1 MKLIPKYQNAGLV
14 ARQDNTYV
22 AKPIIPP
29 KLIKRTYTPTQS
41 YISQDNRS
49 EWQREQGSKKADEEY
64 KKYMEDKKMQQ
75 GLENLNGFLNFVDAA
90 STITGAGKGLSLIGK
105 LVGERITK
113 GMVSRKLGRL
123 SGDLLNPSD
132 ILPNNIERGPKQSI
146 YDTHTPSKLQLYNP
160 ERWDAAKRPY
170 RIEGELERLITTVDD
185 VPNRVALERAA
196 DNKSYK
202 LPDYATPNS
211 PKEPLDLHSDRLIKG
226 GFDNIPTTVNGK
238 TKFRV
243 GRNAWNYRSPS
254 QFYNVHYYDREP
266 KQYLDNMVQDM
277 HVVNDENPADLLY
290 EAANRAKDTD
300 AQATASSGNVYI
312 GKDGMFKIFNEYGGN
327 PKNIRRV
334 ISHEADHAIH
344 IPAEPPRGFDTGYID
359 KHASQPGYFSNK
371 NGTELAARGSQLKDY
386 YGLDDPN
393 QEITEDML
401 RYAAEN
407 YVKDTKLDNNMGL
420 FFKSITD
427 WKEAA
432 KWLSKYATIA
442 GVPITINNK
451 TK

>member
-1 MKLIPKYQNAGLV
+1 MKLIPKYQNEGLV
-14 ARQDNTYV
+14 TRQDNTYV
-22 AKPIIPP
+22 AKPTIPP

-41 YISQDNRS
+41 YVSQDNRS

-64 KKYMEDKKMQQ
+64 KKYVEDKKMQQ

-90 STITGAGKGLSLIGK
+90 TIATGVGSVVGKGLRWGGKKVANQLVKRKINGRASDYLSRARIG
-105 LVGERITK
+105 
-113 GMVSRKLGRL
+113 
-123 SGDLLNPSD
+123 D
-132 ILPNNIERGPKQSI
+132 ILRESDYI
-146 YDTHTPSKLQLYNP
+146 TP
-160 ERWDAAKRPY
+160 
-170 RIEGELERLITTVDD
+170 
-185 VPNRVALERAA
+185 

-226 GFDNIPTTVNGK
+226 GFDNIPATVNGK

-243 GRNAWNYRSPS
+243 GRNAWDYRSPS

-266 KQYLDNMVQDM
+266 QQYLDNMVQDM

-290 EAANRAKDTD
+290 KVANYAKDTD
-300 AQATASSGNVYI
+300 AQATASSGNIYI

-334 ISHEADHAIH
+334 ISHEVDHAIH

-359 KHASQPGYFSNK
+359 KHISQPGYFSNK
-371 NGTELAARGSQLKDY
+371 NGTELAARGFQLKDY

>member
-1 MKLIPKYQNAGLV
+1 MKLIPKYQNEGLV
-14 ARQDNTYV
+14 TRQDNTYV
-22 AKPIIPP
+22 AKPTIPP

-41 YISQDNRS
+41 YVSQDNRS

-64 KKYMEDKKMQQ
+64 KKYVEDKKMQQ

-90 STITGAGKGLSLIGK
+90 TIATGVGKGLRWGGKKVANQLVKRKINGRASDYLSRARIG
-105 LVGERITK
+105 
-113 GMVSRKLGRL
+113 
-123 SGDLLNPSD
+123 D
-132 ILPNNIERGPKQSI
+132 ILRESDYI
-146 YDTHTPSKLQLYNP
+146 TP
-160 ERWDAAKRPY
+160 
-170 RIEGELERLITTVDD
+170 
-185 VPNRVALERAA
+185 

-226 GFDNIPTTVNGK
+226 GFDNIPATVNGK

-243 GRNAWNYRSPS
+243 GRNAWDYRSPS
-254 QFYNVHYYDREP
+254 QFCNVHYYDREP
-266 KQYLDNMVQDM
+266 QQYLDNMVQDM

-290 EAANRAKDTD
+290 KVANYAKDTD
-300 AQATASSGNVYI
+300 AQATASSGNIYI

-334 ISHEADHAIH
+334 ISHEVDHAIH

-359 KHASQPGYFSNK
+359 KHISQPGYFSNK

>member
-1 MKLIPKYQNAGLV
+1 MKLIPKYQNEGLV
-14 ARQDNTYV
+14 TRQDNTYV
-22 AKPIIPP
+22 AKPTIPP

-41 YISQDNRS
+41 YVSQDNRS

-64 KKYMEDKKMQQ
+64 KKYVEDKKMQQ

-90 STITGAGKGLSLIGK
+90 TIATGVGSVVGKGLRWGGKKVANQLVKRKINGRASDYLSRARIG
-105 LVGERITK
+105 
-113 GMVSRKLGRL
+113 
-123 SGDLLNPSD
+123 D
-132 ILPNNIERGPKQSI
+132 ILRESDYI
-146 YDTHTPSKLQLYNP
+146 TP
-160 ERWDAAKRPY
+160 
-170 RIEGELERLITTVDD
+170 
-185 VPNRVALERAA
+185 

-243 GRNAWNYRSPS
+243 GRNAWDYRSPS

-266 KQYLDNMVQDM
+266 QQYLDNMVQDM
-277 HVVNDENPADLLY
+277 HVVNDEYPVDLLY
-290 EAANRAKDTD
+290 KGANYAKDTD
-300 AQATASSGNVYI
+300 AQATASSGNIYI

-334 ISHEADHAIH
+334 ISHEVDHAIH

-359 KHASQPGYFSNK
+359 KHTSQPGYFSNM

>member
-1 MKLIPKYQNAGLV
+1 MKLIPKYQNEGLV
-14 ARQDNTYV
+14 TRQDNTYV
-22 AKPIIPP
+22 AKPTIPP

-41 YISQDNRS
+41 YVSQDNRS

-64 KKYMEDKKMQQ
+64 KKYVEDKKMQQ

-90 STITGAGKGLSLIGK
+90 TIATGVGSVVGKGLRWGGKKVANQLVKRKINGRASDYLSRARIG
-105 LVGERITK
+105 
-113 GMVSRKLGRL
+113 
-123 SGDLLNPSD
+123 D
-132 ILPNNIERGPKQSI
+132 ILRESDYI
-146 YDTHTPSKLQLYNP
+146 TPDS
-160 ERWDAAKRPY
+160 
-170 RIEGELERLITTVDD
+170 
-185 VPNRVALERAA
+185 
-196 DNKSYK
+196 KSYR

-211 PKEPLDLHSDRLIKG
+211 PKEPLDLHADRLIKG
-226 GFDNIPTTVNGK
+226 GFDNIPATVNGK

-243 GRNAWNYRSPS
+243 GRNAWDYRSPS

-266 KQYLDNMVQDM
+266 QQYLDNMVQDM

-290 EAANRAKDTD
+290 KVANYAKDTD
-300 AQATASSGNVYI
+300 AQATASSGNIYI

-334 ISHEADHAIH
+334 ISHEVDHAIH

-359 KHASQPGYFSNK
+359 KHISQPGYFSNK

>member
-1 MKLIPKYQNAGLV
+1 MKLIPKYQNEGLV
-14 ARQDNTYV
+14 TRQDNTYV
-22 AKPIIPP
+22 AKPTIPP

-41 YISQDNRS
+41 YVSQDNRS

-64 KKYMEDKKMQQ
+64 KKYVEDKKIQQ

-90 STITGAGKGLSLIGK
+90 TIATGVGSVVGKGLRWGGKKVANQLVKRKINGRASDYLSRARIG
-105 LVGERITK
+105 
-113 GMVSRKLGRL
+113 
-123 SGDLLNPSD
+123 D
-132 ILPNNIERGPKQSI
+132 ILRESDYI
-146 YDTHTPSKLQLYNP
+146 TP
-160 ERWDAAKRPY
+160 
-170 RIEGELERLITTVDD
+170 
-185 VPNRVALERAA
+185 

-226 GFDNIPTTVNGK
+226 GFDNIPATVNGK

-243 GRNAWNYRSPS
+243 GRNAWDYRSPS

-266 KQYLDNMVQDM
+266 KQYLVVQDM

-290 EAANRAKDTD
+290 KVANYAKDTD
-300 AQATASSGNVYI
+300 AQATASSGNIYI

-334 ISHEADHAIH
+334 ISHEVDHAIH

-359 KHASQPGYFSNK
+359 KHISQPGYFSNK

>member
-1 MKLIPKYQNAGLV
+1 MKLIPKYQNEGLV
-14 ARQDNTYV
+14 TRQDNTYV
-22 AKPIIPP
+22 AKPTIPP

-41 YISQDNRS
+41 YVSQDNRS

-64 KKYMEDKKMQQ
+64 KKYVEDKKMQQ

-90 STITGAGKGLSLIGK
+90 TIATGVGSVVGSVVGKGLRWGGKKVANQLVKRKINGRASDYLSRARIG
-105 LVGERITK
+105 
-113 GMVSRKLGRL
+113 
-123 SGDLLNPSD
+123 D
-132 ILPNNIERGPKQSI
+132 ILRESDYI
-146 YDTHTPSKLQLYNP
+146 TP
-160 ERWDAAKRPY
+160 
-170 RIEGELERLITTVDD
+170 
-185 VPNRVALERAA
+185 

-226 GFDNIPTTVNGK
+226 GFDNIPATVNGK

-243 GRNAWNYRSPS
+243 GRNAWDYRSPS

-266 KQYLDNMVQDM
+266 QQYLDNMVQDM

-290 EAANRAKDTD
+290 KVANYAKDTD
-300 AQATASSGNVYI
+300 AQATASSGNIYI

-334 ISHEADHAIH
+334 ISHEVDHAIH

-359 KHASQPGYFSNK
+359 KHISQPGYFSNK

-420 FFKSITD
+420 FSNLLLIGRKLLNGF
-427 WKEAA
+427 
-432 KWLSKYATIA
+432 LNML
-442 GVPITINNK
+442 P
-451 TK
+451 

>member
-1 MKLIPKYQNAGLV
+1 MKLIPKYQNEGLV
-14 ARQDNTYV
+14 TRQDNTYV
-22 AKPIIPP
+22 TKPTIPP

-41 YISQDNRS
+41 YVSQDNRS

-64 KKYMEDKKMQQ
+64 KKYVEDKKMQQ

-90 STITGAGKGLSLIGK
+90 TIATGVGSVVGKGLRWGGKKVANQLVKRKINGRASDYLSRARIG
-105 LVGERITK
+105 
-113 GMVSRKLGRL
+113 
-123 SGDLLNPSD
+123 D
-132 ILPNNIERGPKQSI
+132 ILRESDYI
-146 YDTHTPSKLQLYNP
+146 TP
-160 ERWDAAKRPY
+160 
-170 RIEGELERLITTVDD
+170 
-185 VPNRVALERAA
+185 

-226 GFDNIPTTVNGK
+226 GFDNIPATVNGK

-243 GRNAWNYRSPS
+243 GRNAWDYRSPS

-266 KQYLDNMVQDM
+266 QQYLDNMVQDM

-290 EAANRAKDTD
+290 KVANYAKDTD
-300 AQATASSGNVYI
+300 AQATASSGNIYI

-334 ISHEADHAIH
+334 ISHEVDHAIH

-359 KHASQPGYFSNK
+359 KHISQPGYFSNK

>member
-1 MKLIPKYQNAGLV
+1 MKLIPKYQNEGLV
-14 ARQDNTYV
+14 TRQDNTYV
-22 AKPIIPP
+22 AKPTIPP

-41 YISQDNRS
+41 YVSQDNRS

-64 KKYMEDKKMQQ
+64 KKYVEDKKMQQ

-90 STITGAGKGLSLIGK
+90 TIATGVGSVVGKGLRWGGKKVANQLVKRKINGRASDYLSRARIG
-105 LVGERITK
+105 
-113 GMVSRKLGRL
+113 
-123 SGDLLNPSD
+123 D
-132 ILPNNIERGPKQSI
+132 ILRESDYI
-146 YDTHTPSKLQLYNP
+146 TP
-160 ERWDAAKRPY
+160 
-170 RIEGELERLITTVDD
+170 
-185 VPNRVALERAA
+185 

-211 PKEPLDLHSDRLIKG
+211 PKDPLDLHSDRLIKG
-226 GFDNIPTTVNGK
+226 GFDNIPATVNGK

-243 GRNAWNYRSPS
+243 GRNAWDYRSPS

-266 KQYLDNMVQDM
+266 QQYLDNMVQDM
-277 HVVNDENPADLLY
+277 HVVNDKNPADLLY
-290 EAANRAKDTD
+290 KVANYAKDTD
-300 AQATASSGNVYI
+300 AQATASSGNIYI
-312 GKDGMFKIFNEYGGN
+312 GKDGMFKIFNECGGN

-334 ISHEADHAIH
+334 ISHEVDHAIH

-359 KHASQPGYFSNK
+359 KHISQPGYFSNK

-407 YVKDTKLDNNMGL
+407 YVQDTKLDNNMGL

>member
-1 MKLIPKYQNAGLV
+1 MKLIPKYQNEGLV
-14 ARQDNTYV
+14 TRQDNAYV
-22 AKPIIPP
+22 AKPTIPP

-41 YISQDNRS
+41 YVSQDNRS

-64 KKYMEDKKMQQ
+64 KKYVEDKKMQQ

-90 STITGAGKGLSLIGK
+90 TIATGVGSVVGKGLRWGGKKVANQLVKRKINGRASDYLSRARIG
-105 LVGERITK
+105 
-113 GMVSRKLGRL
+113 
-123 SGDLLNPSD
+123 D
-132 ILPNNIERGPKQSI
+132 ILRESDYI
-146 YDTHTPSKLQLYNP
+146 TP
-160 ERWDAAKRPY
+160 
-170 RIEGELERLITTVDD
+170 
-185 VPNRVALERAA
+185 

-226 GFDNIPTTVNGK
+226 GFDNIPATVNGK

-243 GRNAWNYRSPS
+243 GRNAWDYRSPS

-266 KQYLDNMVQDM
+266 QQYLDNMVQDM

-290 EAANRAKDTD
+290 KVANYAKDTD
-300 AQATASSGNVYI
+300 AQATASSGNIYI

-334 ISHEADHAIH
+334 ISHEVDHAIH

-359 KHASQPGYFSNK
+359 KHISQPGYFSNK

>member
-1 MKLIPKYQNAGLV
+1 MKLIPKYQNEGLV
-14 ARQDNTYV
+14 TRQDNTYV
-22 AKPIIPP
+22 AKPTIPP

-41 YISQDNRS
+41 YVSQDNRS

-64 KKYMEDKKMQQ
+64 KKYVEDKKMQQ
-75 GLENLNGFLNFVDAA
+75 GLENLNGFLNFVDTA
-90 STITGAGKGLSLIGK
+90 TIATGVGSVVGKGLRWGGKKVANQLVKRKINGRASDYLSRARIG
-105 LVGERITK
+105 
-113 GMVSRKLGRL
+113 
-123 SGDLLNPSD
+123 D
-132 ILPNNIERGPKQSI
+132 ILRESDYI
-146 YDTHTPSKLQLYNP
+146 TP
-160 ERWDAAKRPY
+160 
-170 RIEGELERLITTVDD
+170 
-185 VPNRVALERAA
+185 

-226 GFDNIPTTVNGK
+226 GFDNIPATVNGK

-243 GRNAWNYRSPS
+243 GRNAWDYRSPS

-266 KQYLDNMVQDM
+266 QQYLDNMVQDM

-290 EAANRAKDTD
+290 KVANYAKDTD
-300 AQATASSGNVYI
+300 AQATASSGNIYI

-334 ISHEADHAIH
+334 ISHEVDHAIH

-359 KHASQPGYFSNK
+359 KHISQPGYFSNK

>member
-1 MKLIPKYQNAGLV
+1 MKLIPKYQNEGLV
-14 ARQDNTYV
+14 TRQDNTYV
-22 AKPIIPP
+22 AKPTIPP

-41 YISQDNRS
+41 YVSQDNRS

-64 KKYMEDKKMQQ
+64 KKYVEDKKMQQ

-90 STITGAGKGLSLIGK
+90 TIATGVGSVVGKGLRWGGKKVANQLVKRKINGRASDYLSRARIG
-105 LVGERITK
+105 
-113 GMVSRKLGRL
+113 
-123 SGDLLNPSD
+123 D
-132 ILPNNIERGPKQSI
+132 ILRESDYI
-146 YDTHTPSKLQLYNP
+146 TP
-160 ERWDAAKRPY
+160 
-170 RIEGELERLITTVDD
+170 
-185 VPNRVALERAA
+185 

-211 PKEPLDLHSDRLIKG
+211 PKEPLDLHADRLIKG

-243 GRNAWNYRSPS
+243 GRNAWDYRSPS

-266 KQYLDNMVQDM
+266 QQYLDNMVQDM

-290 EAANRAKDTD
+290 KVANYAKDTD
-300 AQATASSGNVYI
+300 AQATASSGNIYI

-334 ISHEADHAIH
+334 ISHEVDHAIH

-359 KHASQPGYFSNK
+359 KHISQPGYFSNK

>member
-1 MKLIPKYQNAGLV
+1 MKLIPKYQNEGLV
-14 ARQDNTYV
+14 TRQDNTYV
-22 AKPIIPP
+22 AKPTIPP

-41 YISQDNRS
+41 YVSQDNRS

-64 KKYMEDKKMQQ
+64 KKYVEDKKMQQ

-90 STITGAGKGLSLIGK
+90 TIATGVGSVVGKGLRWGGKKVANQLVKRKINGRASDYLSRARIG
-105 LVGERITK
+105 
-113 GMVSRKLGRL
+113 
-123 SGDLLNPSD
+123 D
-132 ILPNNIERGPKQSI
+132 ILRESDYI
-146 YDTHTPSKLQLYNP
+146 TP
-160 ERWDAAKRPY
+160 
-170 RIEGELERLITTVDD
+170 
-185 VPNRVALERAA
+185 

-202 LPDYATPNS
+202 LPDHATPNS

-226 GFDNIPTTVNGK
+226 GFDNIPATVNGK

-243 GRNAWNYRSPS
+243 GRNAWDYRSPS

-266 KQYLDNMVQDM
+266 QQYLDNMVQDM

-290 EAANRAKDTD
+290 KVANYAKDTD
-300 AQATASSGNVYI
+300 AQATASSGNIYI

-334 ISHEADHAIH
+334 ISHEVDHAIH

-359 KHASQPGYFSNK
+359 KHISQPGYFSNK

>member
-14 ARQDNTYV
+14 TRQDNTYV
-22 AKPIIPP
+22 AKPTIPP

-41 YISQDNRS
+41 YVSQDNRS
-49 EWQREQGSKKADEEY
+49 EWQREQGSKRADEEY
-64 KKYMEDKKMQQ
+64 KKYVEDKKMQQ

-90 STITGAGKGLSLIGK
+90 TIATGVGSVVGKGLRWGGKKVANQLVKRKINGRASDYLSRARIG
-105 LVGERITK
+105 
-113 GMVSRKLGRL
+113 
-123 SGDLLNPSD
+123 D
-132 ILPNNIERGPKQSI
+132 ILRESDYI
-146 YDTHTPSKLQLYNP
+146 TP
-160 ERWDAAKRPY
+160 
-170 RIEGELERLITTVDD
+170 
-185 VPNRVALERAA
+185 

-226 GFDNIPTTVNGK
+226 GFDNIPATVNGK

-290 EAANRAKDTD
+290 KVANYAKDTD
-300 AQATASSGNVYI
+300 AQATASSGNIYI

-334 ISHEADHAIH
+334 ISHEVDHAIH

-359 KHASQPGYFSNK
+359 KHISQPGYFSNK

>member
-1 MKLIPKYQNAGLV
+1 MKLIPKYQNEGLV
-14 ARQDNTYV
+14 TRQDNTYV
-22 AKPIIPP
+22 AKPTIPP

-41 YISQDNRS
+41 YVSQDNRS

-64 KKYMEDKKMQQ
+64 KKYVEDKKMQQ

-90 STITGAGKGLSLIGK
+90 TIATGVGSVVGKGLRWGGKKVANQLVKRKINGRASDYLSRARIG
-105 LVGERITK
+105 
-113 GMVSRKLGRL
+113 
-123 SGDLLNPSD
+123 D
-132 ILPNNIERGPKQSI
+132 ILRESDYI
-146 YDTHTPSKLQLYNP
+146 TP
-160 ERWDAAKRPY
+160 
-170 RIEGELERLITTVDD
+170 
-185 VPNRVALERAA
+185 

-226 GFDNIPTTVNGK
+226 GFDNIPATVNGK

-290 EAANRAKDTD
+290 KVANYAKDTD
-300 AQATASSGNVYI
+300 AQATASSGNIYL
-312 GKDGMFKIFNEYGGN
+312 GKDGLFKIFNEYGGN

-334 ISHEADHAIH
+334 ISHEVDHAIH

-359 KHASQPGYFSNK
+359 KHISQPGYFSNK

>member
-1 MKLIPKYQNAGLV
+1 MKLIPKYQNEGLV
-14 ARQDNTYV
+14 TRQDNTYV
-22 AKPIIPP
+22 AKPTIPP

-41 YISQDNRS
+41 YVSQDNRS

-64 KKYMEDKKMQQ
+64 KKYVEDKKMQQ

-90 STITGAGKGLSLIGK
+90 TIATGVGSVVGKGLRWGGKKVANQLVKRKINGRASDYLSRARIG
-105 LVGERITK
+105 
-113 GMVSRKLGRL
+113 
-123 SGDLLNPSD
+123 D
-132 ILPNNIERGPKQSI
+132 ILRESDYI
-146 YDTHTPSKLQLYNP
+146 TP
-160 ERWDAAKRPY
+160 
-170 RIEGELERLITTVDD
+170 
-185 VPNRVALERAA
+185 

-226 GFDNIPTTVNGK
+226 GFDNIPATVNGK

-266 KQYLDNMVQDM
+266 QQYLDNMVQDM

-290 EAANRAKDTD
+290 KVANYAKDTD
-300 AQATASSGNVYI
+300 AQATASSGNIYI

-334 ISHEADHAIH
+334 ISHEVDHAIH

-359 KHASQPGYFSNK
+359 KHISQSGYFSNK
-371 NGTELAARGSQLKDY
+371 NGTELAARGSQLRDY

>member
-1 MKLIPKYQNAGLV
+1 MKLIPKYQNEGLV
-14 ARQDNTYV
+14 TRQDNTYV
-22 AKPIIPP
+22 AKPTIPP

-41 YISQDNRS
+41 YVSQDNRS

-64 KKYMEDKKMQQ
+64 KKYVEDKKMQQ

-90 STITGAGKGLSLIGK
+90 TIATGVGSVVGKGLRWGGKKVANQLVKRKINGRASDYLSRARIG
-105 LVGERITK
+105 
-113 GMVSRKLGRL
+113 
-123 SGDLLNPSD
+123 D
-132 ILPNNIERGPKQSI
+132 ILRESDYI
-146 YDTHTPSKLQLYNP
+146 TP
-160 ERWDAAKRPY
+160 
-170 RIEGELERLITTVDD
+170 
-185 VPNRVALERAA
+185 

-226 GFDNIPTTVNGK
+226 GFDNIPATVNGK

-290 EAANRAKDTD
+290 KVANYAKDTD
-300 AQATASSGNVYI
+300 AQATAGSGNIYI

-334 ISHEADHAIH
+334 ISHEVDHAIH

-359 KHASQPGYFSNK
+359 KHISQPGYFSNK

>member
-1 MKLIPKYQNAGLV
+1 MKLIPKYQNEGLV
-14 ARQDNTYV
+14 TRQDNTYV
-22 AKPIIPP
+22 AKPTIPP

-41 YISQDNRS
+41 YVSQDNRS

-64 KKYMEDKKMQQ
+64 KKYVEDKKMQQ

-90 STITGAGKGLSLIGK
+90 TIATGVGSVVGKGLRWGGKKVANQLVKRKINGRASDYLSRARIG
-105 LVGERITK
+105 
-113 GMVSRKLGRL
+113 
-123 SGDLLNPSD
+123 D
-132 ILPNNIERGPKQSI
+132 ILRESDYI
-146 YDTHTPSKLQLYNP
+146 TP
-160 ERWDAAKRPY
+160 
-170 RIEGELERLITTVDD
+170 
-185 VPNRVALERAA
+185 

-226 GFDNIPTTVNGK
+226 GFDNIPATVNGK

-243 GRNAWNYRSPS
+243 GRNAWDYRSPS

-266 KQYLDNMVQDM
+266 QQYLDNMVQDM

-290 EAANRAKDTD
+290 KVANYAKDTD
-300 AQATASSGNVYI
+300 AQATASSGNIYI

-334 ISHEADHAIH
+334 ISHEVDHAIH

-359 KHASQPGYFSNK
+359 KHISQPGYFSNK
-371 NGTELAARGSQLKDY
+371 NGTELAARGPQLKDY

>member
-1 MKLIPKYQNAGLV
+1 MKLIPKYQNEGLV
-14 ARQDNTYV
+14 TRQDNTYV
-22 AKPIIPP
+22 AKPTIPP
-29 KLIKRTYTPTQS
+29 KLIERTYTPTQS
-41 YISQDNRS
+41 YVSQDNRS

-64 KKYMEDKKMQQ
+64 KKYVEDKKMQQ

-90 STITGAGKGLSLIGK
+90 TIATGVGSVVGKGLRWGGKKVANQLVKRKINGRASDYLSRARIG
-105 LVGERITK
+105 
-113 GMVSRKLGRL
+113 
-123 SGDLLNPSD
+123 D
-132 ILPNNIERGPKQSI
+132 ILRESDYI
-146 YDTHTPSKLQLYNP
+146 TP
-160 ERWDAAKRPY
+160 
-170 RIEGELERLITTVDD
+170 
-185 VPNRVALERAA
+185 

-226 GFDNIPTTVNGK
+226 GFDNIPATVNGK

-290 EAANRAKDTD
+290 KVANYAKDTD

-334 ISHEADHAIH
+334 ISHEVDHAIH

-359 KHASQPGYFSNK
+359 KHISQPGYFSNK

>member
-14 ARQDNTYV
+14 TRQDNTYV
-22 AKPIIPP
+22 AKPTIPP

-41 YISQDNRS
+41 YVSQDNRS
-49 EWQREQGSKKADEEY
+49 EWQREQGSKRADEEY
-64 KKYMEDKKMQQ
+64 KKYVEDKKMQQ

-90 STITGAGKGLSLIGK
+90 TIATGVGSVVGKGLRWGGKKVANQLVKRKINGRASDYLSRARIG
-105 LVGERITK
+105 
-113 GMVSRKLGRL
+113 
-123 SGDLLNPSD
+123 D
-132 ILPNNIERGPKQSI
+132 ILRESDYI
-146 YDTHTPSKLQLYNP
+146 TP
-160 ERWDAAKRPY
+160 
-170 RIEGELERLITTVDD
+170 
-185 VPNRVALERAA
+185 

-226 GFDNIPTTVNGK
+226 GFDNIPATVNGK

-277 HVVNDENPADLLY
+277 HVVNDENPVDLLY
-290 EAANRAKDTD
+290 EAANSVKDTD
-300 AQATASSGNVYI
+300 AQATASSGNIYI

-334 ISHEADHAIH
+334 ISHEVDHAIH

-359 KHASQPGYFSNK
+359 KHISQPGYFSNK

>member
-1 MKLIPKYQNAGLV
+1 MKLIPKYQNAGL
-14 ARQDNTYV
+14 ATRQDNTYV
-22 AKPIIPP
+22 AKPTIPIKP
-29 KLIKRTYTPTQS
+29 IKRTYIPTQS

-64 KKYMEDKKMQQ
+64 KKYVEDKKMQQ

-90 STITGAGKGLSLIGK
+90 TIATGVGSVVGKGLRWGGKKVANQLVKRKINGRASDYLSRARIG
-105 LVGERITK
+105 
-113 GMVSRKLGRL
+113 
-123 SGDLLNPSD
+123 D
-132 ILPNNIERGPKQSI
+132 ILRESDYI
-146 YDTHTPSKLQLYNP
+146 TP
-160 ERWDAAKRPY
+160 
-170 RIEGELERLITTVDD
+170 
-185 VPNRVALERAA
+185 

-226 GFDNIPTTVNGK
+226 GFDNIPATVNGK

-243 GRNAWNYRSPS
+243 GRNAWDYRSPS

-266 KQYLDNMVQDM
+266 QQYLDNMVQDM

-290 EAANRAKDTD
+290 KVANYAKDTD
-300 AQATASSGNVYI
+300 AQATASSGNIYI

-334 ISHEADHAIH
+334 ISHEVDHAIH

-359 KHASQPGYFSNK
+359 KHISQPGYFSNK

>member
-1 MKLIPKYQNAGLV
+1 MKLIPKYQNEGLV
-14 ARQDNTYV
+14 TRQDNTYV
-22 AKPIIPP
+22 AKPTIPP

-41 YISQDNRS
+41 YVSQDNRS

-64 KKYMEDKKMQQ
+64 KKYVEDKKMQQ

-90 STITGAGKGLSLIGK
+90 TIATGVGSVVGKGLRWGGKKVANQLVKRKINGRASDYLSRARIG
-105 LVGERITK
+105 
-113 GMVSRKLGRL
+113 
-123 SGDLLNPSD
+123 D
-132 ILPNNIERGPKQSI
+132 ILRESDYI
-146 YDTHTPSKLQLYNP
+146 TP
-160 ERWDAAKRPY
+160 
-170 RIEGELERLITTVDD
+170 
-185 VPNRVALERAA
+185 

-202 LPDYATPNS
+202 LPDYAT

-226 GFDNIPTTVNGK
+226 GFDNIPATVNGK

-243 GRNAWNYRSPS
+243 GRNAWDYRSPS

-266 KQYLDNMVQDM
+266 QQYLDNMVQDM

-290 EAANRAKDTD
+290 KVANYAKDTD
-300 AQATASSGNVYI
+300 AQATASSGNIYI

-334 ISHEADHAIH
+334 ISHEVDHAIH

-359 KHASQPGYFSNK
+359 KHISQPGYFSNK

>member
-1 MKLIPKYQNAGLV
+1 MKLIPKYQNEGL
-14 ARQDNTYV
+14 ATRQDNAYV
-22 AKPIIPP
+22 AKPTIPP

-41 YISQDNRS
+41 YVSQDNRS

-64 KKYMEDKKMQQ
+64 KKYVEDKKMQQ

-90 STITGAGKGLSLIGK
+90 TIATGVGSVVGKGLRWGGKKVANQLVKRKINGRASDYLSRARIG
-105 LVGERITK
+105 
-113 GMVSRKLGRL
+113 
-123 SGDLLNPSD
+123 D
-132 ILPNNIERGPKQSI
+132 ILRESDYI
-146 YDTHTPSKLQLYNP
+146 TP
-160 ERWDAAKRPY
+160 
-170 RIEGELERLITTVDD
+170 
-185 VPNRVALERAA
+185 

-226 GFDNIPTTVNGK
+226 GFDNIPATVNGK

-290 EAANRAKDTD
+290 KVANYAKDTD
-300 AQATASSGNVYI
+300 AQATASSGNIYI

-334 ISHEADHAIH
+334 ISHEVDHAIH

-359 KHASQPGYFSNK
+359 KHISQPGYFSNK

>member
-1 MKLIPKYQNAGLV
+1 MKLIPKYQNEGL
-14 ARQDNTYV
+14 ATRQDNAYV
-22 AKPIIPP
+22 AKPTIPP

-41 YISQDNRS
+41 YVSQDNRS

-64 KKYMEDKKMQQ
+64 KKYVEDKKMQQ

-90 STITGAGKGLSLIGK
+90 TIATGVGSVVGKGLRWGGKIVANQLVKRKINGRASDYLSRARIG
-105 LVGERITK
+105 
-113 GMVSRKLGRL
+113 
-123 SGDLLNPSD
+123 D
-132 ILPNNIERGPKQSI
+132 ILRESDYI
-146 YDTHTPSKLQLYNP
+146 TP
-160 ERWDAAKRPY
+160 
-170 RIEGELERLITTVDD
+170 
-185 VPNRVALERAA
+185 

-226 GFDNIPTTVNGK
+226 GFDNIPATVNGK

-290 EAANRAKDTD
+290 KVANYAKDTD
-300 AQATASSGNVYI
+300 AQATASSGNIYI

-334 ISHEADHAIH
+334 ISHEVDHAIH

-359 KHASQPGYFSNK
+359 KHISQSGYFSNK

>member
-1 MKLIPKYQNAGLV
+1 MKLIPKYQNEGLV
-14 ARQDNTYV
+14 TRQDNTYV
-22 AKPIIPP
+22 AKPTIPP

-41 YISQDNRS
+41 YVSQDNRS

-64 KKYMEDKKMQQ
+64 KKYVEDKKMQQ

-90 STITGAGKGLSLIGK
+90 TIATGVGKGLRWGGKKVANQLVKRKINGRASDYLSRARIG
-105 LVGERITK
+105 
-113 GMVSRKLGRL
+113 
-123 SGDLLNPSD
+123 D
-132 ILPNNIERGPKQSI
+132 ILRESDYI
-146 YDTHTPSKLQLYNP
+146 TP
-160 ERWDAAKRPY
+160 
-170 RIEGELERLITTVDD
+170 
-185 VPNRVALERAA
+185 

-202 LPDYATPNS
+202 LPDYAT

-226 GFDNIPTTVNGK
+226 GFDNIPATVNGK

-243 GRNAWNYRSPS
+243 GRNAWDYRSPS

-266 KQYLDNMVQDM
+266 QQYLDNMVQDM

-290 EAANRAKDTD
+290 KVANYAKDTD
-300 AQATASSGNVYI
+300 AQATASSGNIYI

-334 ISHEADHAIH
+334 ISHEVDHAIH

-359 KHASQPGYFSNK
+359 KHISQPGYFSNK

>member
-1 MKLIPKYQNAGLV
+1 MKLIPKYQNEGLV
-14 ARQDNTYV
+14 TRQDNTYV
-22 AKPIIPP
+22 AKPTIPP

-41 YISQDNRS
+41 YVSQDNRS

-64 KKYMEDKKMQQ
+64 KKYVEDKKMQQ

-90 STITGAGKGLSLIGK
+90 TIATGVGSVVGKGLRWGGKKVANQLVKRKINGRASDYLSRARIG
-105 LVGERITK
+105 
-113 GMVSRKLGRL
+113 
-123 SGDLLNPSD
+123 D
-132 ILPNNIERGPKQSI
+132 ILRESDYI
-146 YDTHTPSKLQLYNP
+146 TP
-160 ERWDAAKRPY
+160 
-170 RIEGELERLITTVDD
+170 
-185 VPNRVALERAA
+185 

-226 GFDNIPTTVNGK
+226 GFDNIPATVNGK

-290 EAANRAKDTD
+290 KVANYAKDTD
-300 AQATASSGNVYI
+300 AQATASSGNIYI

-334 ISHEADHAIH
+334 ISHEVDHAIH

-359 KHASQPGYFSNK
+359 KHISQPGYFSNK

-442 GVPITINNK
+442 GVPITIK
-451 TK
+451 Q

>member
-1 MKLIPKYQNAGLV
+1 MKLIPKYQNAGL
-14 ARQDNTYV
+14 ATRQDNTYV
-22 AKPIIPP
+22 AKPTIPI

-41 YISQDNRS
+41 YVSQDNRS

-64 KKYMEDKKMQQ
+64 KKYVEDKKMQQ

-90 STITGAGKGLSLIGK
+90 TIATGVGSVVGKGLRWGGKKVANQLVKRKINGRASDYLSRARIG
-105 LVGERITK
+105 
-113 GMVSRKLGRL
+113 
-123 SGDLLNPSD
+123 D
-132 ILPNNIERGPKQSI
+132 ILRESDYI
-146 YDTHTPSKLQLYNP
+146 TP
-160 ERWDAAKRPY
+160 
-170 RIEGELERLITTVDD
+170 
-185 VPNRVALERAA
+185 

-226 GFDNIPTTVNGK
+226 GFDNIPATVNGK

-243 GRNAWNYRSPS
+243 GRNAWDYRSPS

-266 KQYLDNMVQDM
+266 QQYLDNMVQDM

-290 EAANRAKDTD
+290 KVANYAKDTD
-300 AQATASSGNVYI
+300 AQATASSGNIYI

-334 ISHEADHAIH
+334 ISHEVDHAIH

-359 KHASQPGYFSNK
+359 KHISQPGYFSNK

>member
-1 MKLIPKYQNAGLV
+1 MKLIPKYQNEGLV
-14 ARQDNTYV
+14 TRQDNTYV
-22 AKPIIPP
+22 AKPTIPP

-41 YISQDNRS
+41 YVSQDNRS

-64 KKYMEDKKMQQ
+64 KKYVEDKKMQQ

-90 STITGAGKGLSLIGK
+90 TIATGVGKGLRWGGKKVANQLVKRKINGRASDYLSRARIG
-105 LVGERITK
+105 
-113 GMVSRKLGRL
+113 
-123 SGDLLNPSD
+123 D
-132 ILPNNIERGPKQSI
+132 ILRESD
-146 YDTHTPSKLQLYNP
+146 Y
-160 ERWDAAKRPY
+160 
-170 RIEGELERLITTVDD
+170 IT
-185 VPNRVALERAA
+185 L

-211 PKEPLDLHSDRLIKG
+211 PKEPLDLHPDRLIKG
-226 GFDNIPTTVNGK
+226 GFDNIPATVNGK

-243 GRNAWNYRSPS
+243 GRNAWDYRSPS

-266 KQYLDNMVQDM
+266 QQYLDNMVQDM
-277 HVVNDENPADLLY
+277 HVVNDENPVDLLY
-290 EAANRAKDTD
+290 KAANCAKDTD
-300 AQATASSGNVYI
+300 AQATVSSGNIYI

-334 ISHEADHAIH
+334 ISHEVDHAIH

-359 KHASQPGYFSNK
+359 KHISSQPGYFSNK

>member
-1 MKLIPKYQNAGLV
+1 MKLIPKYQNEGLV
-14 ARQDNTYV
+14 TRQDNTYV
-22 AKPIIPP
+22 AKPTIPP

-41 YISQDNRS
+41 YVSQDNRS

-64 KKYMEDKKMQQ
+64 KKYVEDKKMQQ

-90 STITGAGKGLSLIGK
+90 TIATGVGSVVGKGLRWGGKKVANQLVKRKINGRASDYLSRARIG
-105 LVGERITK
+105 
-113 GMVSRKLGRL
+113 
-123 SGDLLNPSD
+123 D
-132 ILPNNIERGPKQSI
+132 ILRESDYI
-146 YDTHTPSKLQLYNP
+146 TP
-160 ERWDAAKRPY
+160 
-170 RIEGELERLITTVDD
+170 
-185 VPNRVALERAA
+185 

-226 GFDNIPTTVNGK
+226 GFDNIPATVNGK

-243 GRNAWNYRSPS
+243 GRNAWDYRSPS

-266 KQYLDNMVQDM
+266 QQYLDNMVQDM

-290 EAANRAKDTD
+290 KVANYAKDTD
-300 AQATASSGNVYI
+300 AQATASSGNIYI

-334 ISHEADHAIH
+334 ISHEVDHAIH

-359 KHASQPGYFSNK
+359 KHISQPGYFSNK

-451 TK
+451 PNKL

>member
-1 MKLIPKYQNAGLV
+1 MKLIPKYQNEGLV
-14 ARQDNTYV
+14 TRQDNTYV
-22 AKPIIPP
+22 AKPTIPP

-41 YISQDNRS
+41 YVSQDNRS
-49 EWQREQGSKKADEEY
+49 GWQREQSNKKANEEY

-75 GLENLNGFLNFVDAA
+75 GLDNLNGFLNFVDAA
-90 STITGAGKGLSLIGK
+90 TIATGVGSVVGKGLRWGGKKVANQLVKRKINGRASDYLSRARIG
-105 LVGERITK
+105 
-113 GMVSRKLGRL
+113 
-123 SGDLLNPSD
+123 D
-132 ILPNNIERGPKQSI
+132 ILRESDYI
-146 YDTHTPSKLQLYNP
+146 TP
-160 ERWDAAKRPY
+160 
-170 RIEGELERLITTVDD
+170 
-185 VPNRVALERAA
+185 

-226 GFDNIPTTVNGK
+226 GFDNIPATVNGK

-290 EAANRAKDTD
+290 KVANYAKDTD
-300 AQATASSGNVYI
+300 AQATASSGNIYI

-334 ISHEADHAIH
+334 ISHEVDHAIH

-359 KHASQPGYFSNK
+359 KHISQPGYFSNK

>member
-1 MKLIPKYQNAGLV
+1 MKLIPKYQNEGLV
-14 ARQDNTYV
+14 TRQDNTYV
-22 AKPIIPP
+22 AKPTIPP

-41 YISQDNRS
+41 YVSQDNRS

-64 KKYMEDKKMQQ
+64 KKYVEDKKMQQ

-90 STITGAGKGLSLIGK
+90 TIATGVGSVVGKGLRWGGKKVANQLVKRKINGRASDYLSRARIG
-105 LVGERITK
+105 
-113 GMVSRKLGRL
+113 
-123 SGDLLNPSD
+123 D
-132 ILPNNIERGPKQSI
+132 ILREGDYI
-146 YDTHTPSKLQLYNP
+146 TP
-160 ERWDAAKRPY
+160 
-170 RIEGELERLITTVDD
+170 
-185 VPNRVALERAA
+185 

-226 GFDNIPTTVNGK
+226 GFDNIPATVNGK

-243 GRNAWNYRSPS
+243 GRNAWDYRSPS

-266 KQYLDNMVQDM
+266 QQYLDNMVQDM

-290 EAANRAKDTD
+290 KVANYAKDTD
-300 AQATASSGNVYI
+300 AQATASSGNIYI

-334 ISHEADHAIH
+334 ISHEVDHAIH

-359 KHASQPGYFSNK
+359 KHISQPGYFSNK

>member
-14 ARQDNTYV
+14 TRQDNTYV
-22 AKPIIPP
+22 AKPTIPP

-41 YISQDNRS
+41 YVSQDNRS
-49 EWQREQGSKKADEEY
+49 EWQREQGSKRADEEY
-64 KKYMEDKKMQQ
+64 KKYVEDKKMQQ

-90 STITGAGKGLSLIGK
+90 TIATGVGSVVGKGLRWGGKKVANQLVKRKINGRASDYLSRARIG
-105 LVGERITK
+105 
-113 GMVSRKLGRL
+113 
-123 SGDLLNPSD
+123 D
-132 ILPNNIERGPKQSI
+132 ILRESDYI
-146 YDTHTPSKLQLYNP
+146 TP
-160 ERWDAAKRPY
+160 
-170 RIEGELERLITTVDD
+170 
-185 VPNRVALERAA
+185 

-226 GFDNIPTTVNGK
+226 GFDNIPATINGK

-290 EAANRAKDTD
+290 KVANYAKDTD
-300 AQATASSGNVYI
+300 AQATASSGNIYI

-334 ISHEADHAIH
+334 ISHEVDHAIH

-359 KHASQPGYFSNK
+359 KHISQPGYFSNK

>member
-1 MKLIPKYQNAGLV
+1 MKLIPKYQNEGL
-14 ARQDNTYV
+14 ATRQDNTYV
-22 AKPIIPP
+22 AKPTIPIKP
-29 KLIKRTYTPTQS
+29 IKRTYTPTQS
-41 YISQDNRS
+41 YVSQDNRS

-90 STITGAGKGLSLIGK
+90 TIATGVGSVVGKGLRWGGKKVANQLVKRKINGRASDYLSRARIG
-105 LVGERITK
+105 
-113 GMVSRKLGRL
+113 
-123 SGDLLNPSD
+123 D
-132 ILPNNIERGPKQSI
+132 ILRESDYI
-146 YDTHTPSKLQLYNP
+146 TP
-160 ERWDAAKRPY
+160 
-170 RIEGELERLITTVDD
+170 
-185 VPNRVALERAA
+185 

-226 GFDNIPTTVNGK
+226 GFDNIPATVNGK

-290 EAANRAKDTD
+290 KVANYAKDTD
-300 AQATASSGNVYI
+300 AQATASSGNIYI

-334 ISHEADHAIH
+334 ISHEVDHAIH

-359 KHASQPGYFSNK
+359 KHISQPGYFSNK

>member
-1 MKLIPKYQNAGLV
+1 MKLIPKYQNAGL
-14 ARQDNTYV
+14 ATRQDNTYV
-22 AKPIIPP
+22 AKPTIPIKP
-29 KLIKRTYTPTQS
+29 IKRTYIPTQS

-90 STITGAGKGLSLIGK
+90 TIATGVGSVVGKGLRWGGKKVANQLVKRKINGRASDYLSRARIG
-105 LVGERITK
+105 
-113 GMVSRKLGRL
+113 
-123 SGDLLNPSD
+123 D
-132 ILPNNIERGPKQSI
+132 ILRESDYI
-146 YDTHTPSKLQLYNP
+146 TP
-160 ERWDAAKRPY
+160 
-170 RIEGELERLITTVDD
+170 
-185 VPNRVALERAA
+185 

-226 GFDNIPTTVNGK
+226 GFDNIPATVNGK

-290 EAANRAKDTD
+290 KVANYAKDTD
-300 AQATASSGNVYI
+300 AQATASSGNIYI

-334 ISHEADHAIH
+334 ISHEVDHAIH

-359 KHASQPGYFSNK
+359 KHISQPGYFSNK

-407 YVKDTKLDNNMGL
+407 YIKDTKLDNNMGL

>member
-1 MKLIPKYQNAGLV
+1 MKLIPKYQNEGLV
-14 ARQDNTYV
+14 TRQDNTYV
-22 AKPIIPP
+22 AKPTIPS

-41 YISQDNRS
+41 YVSQDNRS
-49 EWQREQGSKKADEEY
+49 EWQREQGSKKANEEY
-64 KKYMEDKKMQQ
+64 KKYVEDKKMQQ

-90 STITGAGKGLSLIGK
+90 TIATGVGSVVGKGLRWGGKKVANQLVKRKINGRASDYLSRARIG
-105 LVGERITK
+105 
-113 GMVSRKLGRL
+113 
-123 SGDLLNPSD
+123 D
-132 ILPNNIERGPKQSI
+132 ILRESDYI
-146 YDTHTPSKLQLYNP
+146 TP
-160 ERWDAAKRPY
+160 
-170 RIEGELERLITTVDD
+170 
-185 VPNRVALERAA
+185 

-226 GFDNIPTTVNGK
+226 GFDNIPATVNGK

-243 GRNAWNYRSPS
+243 GRNAWDYRSPS

-266 KQYLDNMVQDM
+266 QQYLDNMVQDM

-290 EAANRAKDTD
+290 KVANYAKDTD
-300 AQATASSGNVYI
+300 AQATASSGNIYI

-334 ISHEADHAIH
+334 ISHEVDHAIH
-344 IPAEPPRGFDTGYID
+344 IPAEPPRGFDTGHID
-359 KHASQPGYFSNK
+359 KHISQPGYFSNK

>member
-1 MKLIPKYQNAGLV
+1 MKLIPKYQNEGLV
-14 ARQDNTYV
+14 TRQDNTYV
-22 AKPIIPP
+22 AKPTIPP

-41 YISQDNRS
+41 YVSQDNRS

-64 KKYMEDKKMQQ
+64 KKYVEDKKMQQ

-90 STITGAGKGLSLIGK
+90 TIATGVGSVVGKGLRWGGKKVANQLVKRKINGRASDYLSRARIG
-105 LVGERITK
+105 
-113 GMVSRKLGRL
+113 
-123 SGDLLNPSD
+123 D
-132 ILPNNIERGPKQSI
+132 ILRESDYI
-146 YDTHTPSKLQLYNP
+146 TP
-160 ERWDAAKRPY
+160 
-170 RIEGELERLITTVDD
+170 
-185 VPNRVALERAA
+185 

-226 GFDNIPTTVNGK
+226 GFDNIPATVNGK

-243 GRNAWNYRSPS
+243 GRNAWDYRSPS

-266 KQYLDNMVQDM
+266 QQYLDNMVQDM

-290 EAANRAKDTD
+290 KVANYAKDTD
-300 AQATASSGNVYI
+300 AQATASSGNIYI

-334 ISHEADHAIH
+334 ISHEVDHAIH

-359 KHASQPGYFSNK
+359 KHISQPGYFSNK

-451 TK
+451 AK

>member
-1 MKLIPKYQNAGLV
+1 MKLIPKYQNEGLV
-14 ARQDNTYV
+14 TRQDNTYV
-22 AKPIIPP
+22 AKPTIPP

-41 YISQDNRS
+41 YVSQDNRS

-64 KKYMEDKKMQQ
+64 KKYVEDKKMQQ

-90 STITGAGKGLSLIGK
+90 TIATGVGSVVGKGLRWGGKKVANQLVKRKINGRASDYLSRARIG
-105 LVGERITK
+105 
-113 GMVSRKLGRL
+113 
-123 SGDLLNPSD
+123 D
-132 ILPNNIERGPKQSI
+132 ILRESDYI
-146 YDTHTPSKLQLYNP
+146 TP
-160 ERWDAAKRPY
+160 
-170 RIEGELERLITTVDD
+170 
-185 VPNRVALERAA
+185 

-226 GFDNIPTTVNGK
+226 GFDNIPATVNGK

-243 GRNAWNYRSPS
+243 GRNAWDYRSPS

-266 KQYLDNMVQDM
+266 QQYLDNMVQDM

-290 EAANRAKDTD
+290 KVANYAKDTD
-300 AQATASSGNVYI
+300 AQATASSGNIYI

-334 ISHEADHAIH
+334 ISHEVDHAIH

-359 KHASQPGYFSNK
+359 KHISQPGYFSNK

-432 KWLSKYATIA
+432 KWLSKYAAIA